1 VDFSIPKPPYFPGV
15 DDGAEAPTGLPH
27 EDGEDRQAASD
38 LDELAGQLNTLQV
51 GLHQGDAPAKAA
63 APKTAKAAAPKTAKV
78 AHPKNTTRI
87 DWVLR
92 SSPNKAADGER
103 RQT

>member
-63 APKTAKAAAPKTAKV
+63 APKTAKV